1 MTALIFL
8 LITFFTMLIIYQLIL
23 AYSDY
28 NIIEGL
34 ENDQTYKDY
43 NSNDPNNVMILAQQ
57 NAGNIKVLKQQID
70 GVMKLETQVKDL
82 SNNMVNLQQQVDGI
96 ILAQQ
101 DYAQQN
107 IPSEPANVS
116 GTGEDAD
123 TGDGTVSV
131 T

>member
-43 NSNDPNNVMILAQQ
+43 NSNDPNNVMILDQQ

-107 IPSEPANVS
+107 IPSEPTTVS

-123 TGDGTVSV
+123 TGDGTVSA